1 MQRISEEYLSKP
13 LTVRPGDRLHR
24 LVALLFDTWFD
35 DLTTERIAELE
46 RLVESWRWC
55 DSNANRVDTDD

>member
-1 MQRISEEYLSKP
+1 M
-13 LTVRPGDRLHR
+13 HR